1 MNLENMEQSL
11 IKSGSI
17 YSKGIFYMHGHSDL
31 DEFKN
36 CYEWI
41 FEQGEIEKEIQRLV
55 EKIHPERI
63 MILIRAYIYK
73 LVARKNDFRKG
84 WKMIVLLLNYIK
96 SENLA
101 VANIYKN
108 QLNKLIGKDYYSDKI
123 KNIVKEI
130 SNARK

>member
-1 MNLENMEQSL
+1 MNLANMEQSL

-17 YSKGIFYMHGHSDL
+17 YSKGIYYMHGHSDL
-31 DEFKN
+31 EEFRL

-73 LVARKNDFRKG
+73 LAARKNDYRKG
-84 WKMIVLLLNYIK
+84 WKLLILLLNYLK
-96 SENLA
+96 NDFA
-101 VANIYKN
+101 VADIYKI

-130 SNARK
+130 GNARK